1 MIPTRGDSPKHKTM
15 LTFVIISLS
24 VGFVVGSSVHRGGH
38 LDISET
44 LEEHVVQG
52 QTTLNEMFKEV
63 EKLMEDTQQKLD
75 EAVHQ
80 VWLEKNQSE

>member
-1 MIPTRGDSPKHKTM
+1 MIPARSDSPKRKTM
-15 LTFVIISLS
+15 LKFVIISLS
-24 VGFVVGSSVHRGGH
+24 VGFVVGSSVLRGGH
-38 LDISET
+38 LDITET
-44 LEEHVVQG
+44 LEEHVAQG

-63 EKLMEDTQQKLD
+63 EKLMEDTQQKLE